1 MSQMQKQKTS
11 ANPARFSQFF
21 RKGFG
26 KERKSKPMHHSSV
39 IIVVALVV
47 TFVALVISIGQ
58 NSKWSN

>member
-1 MSQMQKQKTS
+1 
-11 ANPARFSQFF
+11 
-21 RKGFG
+21 
-26 KERKSKPMHHSSV
+26 MHHSSV